1 MPNIM
6 LKIATWMASL
16 DKQLKA
22 MEPKYEERE
31 TSSFE
36 SQYTAGSFSYFNWT
50 LKYIC
55 LWKQGASGNKV
66 SLSESPFFLVL
77 S

>member
-1 MPNIM
+1 
-6 LKIATWMASL
+6 MASL

-22 MEPKYEERE
+22 TEPKYEERE

-36 SQYTAGSFSYFNWT
+36 SQYTVGSFNYFNWT

-55 LWKQGASGNKV
+55 LWKQGISK
-66 SLSESPFFLVL
+66 
-77 S
+77 